1 MANDLAVTLNESTN
15 PWLVDVDQ
23 KNNANHVARS
33 NQTQTITWQ
42 LNGNAASGKI
52 VSCNWVNNPPATN
65 PPPAGIFGPF
75 VIAPNG
81 KSMTIT
87 DLNNSTST
95 TGDWIYQISVQL
107 VDNGPIYQSG
117 YVSITG
123 TATNPT
129 IKNN

>member
-1 MANDLAVTLNESTN
+1 MANDLAVKLDETTN

-42 LNGNAASGKI
+42 LNGNAATGTI
-52 VSCNWVNNPPATN
+52 VGCNWVNNPPATN
-65 PPPAGIFGPF
+65 PPPDGVFGAF
-75 VIAPNG
+75 TIAPNG

-87 DLNNSTST
+87 DNN
-95 TGDWIYQISVQL
+95 TGPGTAGEWIYQISVQL
-107 VDNGPIYQSG
+107 VANGPIYQSG

>member
-1 MANDLAVTLNESTN
+1 MANDLAVKLDETTN

-33 NQTQTITWQ
+33 NDTQTITWQ

-52 VSCNWVNNPPATN
+52 VACNWVNNPPATN
-65 PPPAGIFGPF
+65 PPPPGIFGQF
-75 VIAPNG
+75 NIAPNG
-81 KSMTIT
+81 KTMTIT
-87 DLNNSTST
+87 DLNNSPNTA
-95 TGDWIYQISVQL
+95 GEWIYQISVQL
-107 VDNGPIYQSG
+107 VANGTIYQSG

-123 TATNPT
+123 TATNPS